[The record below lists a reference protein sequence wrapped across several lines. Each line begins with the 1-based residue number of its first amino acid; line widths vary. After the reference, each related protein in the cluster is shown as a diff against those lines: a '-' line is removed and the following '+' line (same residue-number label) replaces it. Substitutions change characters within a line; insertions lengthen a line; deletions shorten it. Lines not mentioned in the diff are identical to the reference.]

1 LDRRCVHPARA
12 KRTKKIKKRE
22 GERKSRWKVKTSYPS
37 HRNYIYC
44 VALLGRG
51 SQPVPELYLYIL
63 YIIFFSFKEGERKGI
78 GNYKRAAQIQTPV
91 SLLLVIIAGQRP
103 NWYQ

>member
-1 LDRRCVHPARA
+1 MVQIVVNLS
-12 KRTKKIKKRE
+12 KKNKKE
-22 GERKSRWKVKTSYPS
+22 GRGEEVKMKVKTSYPS